1 MSIGTAHADHVYQSA
16 SQPSA
21 AASSPIIASWRRCMT
36 MHHLSP
42 EKSSEPIFLADAE
55 FRRAREI
62 SAGLIA
68 ESADELD
75 RIFTA
80 VGKAGCCLLLTDADG
95 VALELSLIHI

>member
-36 MHHLSP
+36 KYKLAP
-42 EKSSEPIFLADAE
+42 EQSSKPVFLTDTE
-55 FRRAREI
+55 FQRAREV

-68 ESADELD
+68 E
-75 RIFTA
+75 
-80 VGKAGCCLLLTDADG
+80 
-95 VALELSLIHI
+95 LSLIHI